1 MADHGHS
8 SQPALTGM
16 DAHRATYEGF
26 LAGTVATS
34 LICLFIVVS
43 LVVFRFMDN
52 PMNVIVGFGG
62 IILGSIATLIG
73 LKAGRNWLIP
83 GVVLALF
90 ALFAAAN
97 VHMS

>member
-16 DAHRATYEGF
+16 DAHKATYDGF
-26 LAGTVATS
+26 LAGSVALA
-34 LICLFIVVS
+34 LICFYILVA

-52 PMNVIVGFGG
+52 PMNLVVGFGG
-62 IILGSIATLIG
+62 IIVGTIATLIG

-83 GVVLALF
+83 GVLLVLYAV
-90 ALFAAAN
+90 FAAAN